1 MGRFDWSFILKNY
14 LTKMY
19 ILIVGSGRFK
29 ENHERKVGQNVRE
42 KQNYTSVH
50 SRPSPCTIS
59 VIFYVKGALKP

>member
-42 KQNYTSVH
+42 K
-50 SRPSPCTIS
+50 R
-59 VIFYVKGALKP
+59 